1 MASVPVELEAPAPPR
16 SVVSGTSILLFSAF
30 LAGMVFGQV
39 LPKAQQ
45 FHAFTGAAAGVIA
58 YIGLWYTTRVKEQMQ
73 VTRTQEKVTRKLEK
87 KLGKHLSS
95 RRSFIAG
102 VSRRLDSLGG

>member
-1 MASVPVELEAPAPPR
+1 MSAVPVEFEAAAPPR
-16 SVVSGTSILLFSAF
+16 PLVSGTSILLFSAF

-58 YIGLWYTTRVKEQMQ
+58 YVGLWYTTRVKEQMQ
-73 VTRTQEKVTRKLEK
+73 VTRAQEKVSRKLEK
-87 KLGKHLSS
+87 KLGKHVSS

-102 VSRRLDSLGG
+102 MSRRLDSYGG